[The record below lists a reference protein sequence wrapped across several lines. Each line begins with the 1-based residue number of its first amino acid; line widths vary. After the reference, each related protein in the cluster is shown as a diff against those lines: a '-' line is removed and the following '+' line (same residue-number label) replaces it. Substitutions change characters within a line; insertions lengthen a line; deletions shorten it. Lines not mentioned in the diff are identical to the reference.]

1 MTDTAA
7 PHVLVIEGPCQQIDP
22 DTGEHYCAEDGDR
35 CDYRWSI
42 ECPGV
47 TRACEMFL
55 ECLECKDTKDP
66 ARKEEMD
73 RDGEAHGVEHID
85 INGLGWATPTGRCYV
100 QNADLI
106 GDAVFDLEL
115 PPGRHLIDHDYGD
128 PDEITLHVIEPA
140 SVSS

>member
-55 ECLECKDTKDP
+55 ACLECVSPDEQTTH
-66 ARKEEMD
+66 AL
-73 RDGEAHGVEHID
+73 GEGEPVHGVEHDRIH
-85 INGLGWATPTGRCYV
+85 GLGWATPTGRCYV
-100 QNADLI
+100 QAADTT
-106 GDAVFDLEL
+106 GDAVYELDL
-115 PPGRHLIDHDYGD
+115 PPGQYLVGHDYGE
-128 PDEITLHVIEPA
+128 PDEITLYVIEPA
-140 SVSS
+140 SVAS